1 MTPWSARVGPI
12 MCVRPQDTSTID
24 CERYNTI
31 RAVLLE
37 KIQLFDS
44 VRLRT
49 HKVRSRAPKPQNLE
63 KSRISGC
70 CDPVE
75 CSDRFHNVCAGSRH
89 EYYRFRA
96 LHHHPS
102 SFTIENSTFWLDQ
115 IAHAQSALQNSKTA
129 KPRKIK
135 ILMVCLKCIHACTES
150 PDQKFEIWRIKML
163 GWRWNAR
170 NR

>member
-1 MTPWSARVGPI
+1 M
-12 MCVRPQDTSTID
+12 VRHRFFVKKSWTYGRADLDEKVTRKAPQSEKTGKSMVSGCCDPLECSD
-24 CERYNTI
+24 RSHNVCAASGHEYYRL
-31 RAVLLE
+31 RALRHHPSS
-37 KIQLFDS
+37 FT
-44 VRLRT
+44 VRFCKFLRT

-102 SFTIENSTFWLDQ
+102 SFTIE
-115 IAHAQSALQNSKTA
+115 K
-129 KPRKIK
+129 
-135 ILMVCLKCIHACTES
+135 
-150 PDQKFEIWRIKML
+150 
-163 GWRWNAR
+163 
-170 NR
+170 